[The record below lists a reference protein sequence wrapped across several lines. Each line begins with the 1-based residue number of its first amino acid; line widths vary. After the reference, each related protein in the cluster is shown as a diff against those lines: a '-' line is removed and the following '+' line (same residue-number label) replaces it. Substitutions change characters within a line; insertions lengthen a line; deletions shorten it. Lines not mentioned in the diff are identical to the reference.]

1 MVKPQTSARSRPEV
15 LKSINDNHC
24 FANVVGLGNSV
35 NVSDKMEGLNPP
47 PPVTNKSETVFPHVN
62 SFVASVPFVSG
73 SPQKKGVNPV
83 YCQSIREI
91 NHVKDVS
98 CVDHL
103 SSVNI
108 VTNVQTVVT
117 NLPVGARLQQF
128 WKKWET
134 LGASPKVIRILR
146 EGYTLPFRFRPNLT
160 RSPMVISKYV
170 NPQRQAFLLE
180 ALTQLTNKNAVEPVT
195 NQTSLGFYNRLF
207 WVPKPNN
214 RWRPILDLST
224 LNTFLNTESFKM
236 ETPET
241 IRTSLQAGEWVT
253 SIDFKDAYFHIP
265 IHSQSRKYMRFHI
278 QGHSYQFKALPF
290 GLSTAPME
298 FTVVAKEVK
307 LMALQQGIRIH
318 QYLDDWLVR
327 ASTLHT
333 CLQHTQTLV
342 TLCQE
347 LGWLV
352 NKEKSEL
359 APKQVFNFVGYQFDL
374 KEGKVRPTE
383 DRWQA
388 LTDKIRSMM
397 SDPVCPVRK
406 FMSLIGLLTATE
418 KQVHLG
424 RLHMRPIQWHLKN
437 NWRVPESLE
446 KVIPVPKSLHP
457 HLRWWLEEVNVLL
470 GQPLHPLKHALQIFT
485 DASNEGWGAHL
496 DDHTARGTWS
506 LPESKLHI
514 NHLELKAV
522 FLALKEF
529 RTLVC
534 NKTVL
539 IATDNTTVVAYIN
552 KEGGMKSG
560 SLCALLWRILS
571 WCTRQ
576 QVTLR
581 ARHIPGR
588 LNVIAD
594 KLSRL
599 GQTIQTEW
607 SLHPAVFQAV
617 CARWHQPKVDLF
629 ATRFNNKLPQFV
641 SPVPDPQAWAS
652 GCTQSLLGVPGP
664 IRLPTGSHLGQ
675 SGGEAPGLPLQQ
687 NNPDCPRVAQHA
699 LVLGPGSNVKP
710 DPTLSAQHTK
720 PCVSAIQPGPSQEPV
735 ESEPTCLAPR
745 ASAIK
750 EQGFSEAVAAR
761 IEAPQRRSTRSVYEA
776 KWTIFTK
783 WCLSNQVDF
792 RAPPLKA
799 IADFLLHFFQDKKLQ
814 PGTIDGYRSAIAD
827 KLGNSTINVSKDEN
841 LTRLLDSF
849 HRDRPKGKR
858 GIPSWNLSL
867 VLHQLTKAPFEP
879 LKESSLKHLTFKTVF
894 LLALGSGKR
903 RSEIHAWL
911 HKNIRHQ
918 SDWSKVSLY
927 PSPSFLSK
935 NQLAKEGPDSVA
947 PVVIPALAPSLDRS
961 LKGDRSLCPVRAL
974 RYYLDRTADL
984 RQNKELVFVS
994 FKKGFDKDIS
1004 PATISSWIK
1013 QTVVLCYELSDQEAL
1028 TLHQVKAHDVR
1039 AFAAS
1044 KAFQS
1049 GISLDQILSACHW
1062 KSHNTFTQFY
1072 LKDVAWADSEL
1083 FHLGPVVAA
1092 QQVHHQAQK

>member
-1 MVKPQTSARSRPEV
+1 MELNLTPCLPYARLQSTNSHSSRTAYWSRLKRRSYVVKRGVLLVPHRGNLDVFIHTSPPIEPLTSRTGRPLHRHGSRLETGKLLRKVVVKPQTSARSRPGD
-15 LKSINDNHC
+15 LKSINDNYC
-24 FANVVGLGNSV
+24 VSNVVGLVNSV
-35 NVSDKMEGLNPP
+35 NVSDKMKGLNPP
-47 PPVTNKSETVFPHVN
+47 PPVTSKSETVLSHVN
-62 SFVASVPFVSG
+62 SFVASVPFASG

-91 NHVKDVS
+91 NHVNDVS

-103 SSVNI
+103 SSVKI
-108 VTNVQTVVT
+108 VTNVSTVVT

-128 WKKWET
+128 WEKWET
-134 LGASPKVIRILR
+134 LGSSPKVIRILR

-170 NPQRQAFLLE
+170 NPKRQSLLLE
-180 ALTQLTNKNAVEPVT
+180 ALAQLTNKNAVEPVT
-195 NQTSLGFYNRLF
+195 NRTSLGFYNRLF
-207 WVPKPNN
+207 LVPKPDN

-224 LNTFLNTESFKM
+224 LNIFLNTESFKM

-241 IRTSLQAGEWVT
+241 IRSSLQVGEWVT

-278 QGHSYQFKALPF
+278 QGQSYQFKALPF

-307 LMALQQGIRIH
+307 LMALRQSIRIH

-383 DRWQA
+383 ERWQA

-457 HLRWWLEEVNVLL
+457 HLRWWLEESNVLL

-552 KEGGMKSG
+552 KEGGDEVGVTVCPTVENPVLVHQTAGNPQGTSHPRPAERD
-560 SLCALLWRILS
+560 S
-571 WCTRQ
+571 RQ
-576 QVTLR
+576 
-581 ARHIPGR
+581 A
-588 LNVIAD
+588 
-594 KLSRL
+594 
-599 GQTIQTEW
+599 IQTW
-607 SLHPAVFQAV
+607 PDHSNRVVTSSSSIPSRMRKVAPATSGPV
-617 CARWHQPKVDLF
+617 CHQVQQQTASVCVTGARPPGLG
-629 ATRFNNKLPQFV
+629 
-641 SPVPDPQAWAS
+641 S
-652 GCTQSLLGVPGP
+652 GCTQSLLGGPGP
-664 IRLPTGSHLGQ
+664 IPLSTGSHLGQ

-699 LVLGPGSNVKP
+699 LVLGPGGNVKP
-710 DPTLSAQHTK
+710 DPTVSAQPTQ
-720 PCVSAIQPGPSQEPV
+720 PSVSAIQPGPSQEPV
-735 ESEPTCLAPR
+735 ESESTCLAPR

-799 IADFLLHFFQDKKLQ
+799 IADFLLYLFQDKKLQ

-827 KLGNSTINVSKDEN
+827 KLGNSSINVSKDEN

-849 HRDRPKGKR
+849 HRDRPKGRR

-894 LLALGSGKR
+894 LLALYMY
-903 RSEIHAWL
+903 WFPL
-911 HKNIRHQ
+911 
-918 SDWSKVSLY
+918 
-927 PSPSFLSK
+927 PF
-935 NQLAKEGPDSVA
+935 QL
-947 PVVIPALAPSLDRS
+947 PVVI
-961 LKGDRSLCPVRAL
+961 
-974 RYYLDRTADL
+974 
-984 RQNKELVFVS
+984 
-994 FKKGFDKDIS
+994 
-1004 PATISSWIK
+1004 
-1013 QTVVLCYELSDQEAL
+1013 
-1028 TLHQVKAHDVR
+1028 
-1039 AFAAS
+1039 
-1044 KAFQS
+1044 
-1049 GISLDQILSACHW
+1049 
-1062 KSHNTFTQFY
+1062 
-1072 LKDVAWADSEL
+1072 
-1083 FHLGPVVAA
+1083 
-1092 QQVHHQAQK
+1092 